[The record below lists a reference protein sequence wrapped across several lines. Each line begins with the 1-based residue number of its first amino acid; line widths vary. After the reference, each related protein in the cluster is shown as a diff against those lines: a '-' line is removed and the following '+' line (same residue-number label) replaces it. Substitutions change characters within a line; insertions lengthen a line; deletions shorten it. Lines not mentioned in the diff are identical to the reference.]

1 MQKKI
6 ILLSLASLGLSATR
20 ASAQLVVSA
29 PLLEGQSA
37 VQTGLQKTMKGL
49 EAAANKLVAFGVKE
63 QELTK
68 TFARKN
74 LEQHKEWY
82 DGLLKVS
89 AAVRDYRRVR
99 SIYAKQTQIIQQY
112 SDAINVLRTSPY
124 ITPQQLTQ
132 MTSVYAQLLTEGANT
147 VADLRTV
154 VSPAMLKM
162 TDAERMEFIDQLDA
176 KITDQLGLVSYFTRR
191 NMLQLRAAQ
200 QIEQDRQTLLSFM
213 GSSAR

>member
-6 ILLSLASLGLSATR
+6 ILLSLALLGLSATR
-20 ASAQLVVSA
+20 VSAQLVVSA
-29 PLLEGQSA
+29 PLLEGQST

-99 SIYAKQTQIIQQY
+99 SIYAKQTHIIQQY

-124 ITPQQLTQ
+124 ISPQQLTQ
-132 MTSVYAQLLTEGANT
+132 MTSVYAQLLGEGANT

-213 GSSAR
+213 GASAR